1 MTDANAQENVVDL
14 HSNVDKEL
22 LAQVNALYALAKT
35 HQLLLIGN
43 FQSSVFN
50 DVIQAKE
57 FIAILHSQALEK
69 ALAHPDSDKIAKLVE
84 LKKQRGEQQDGEGSN
99 GPEKA

>member
-1 MTDANAQENVVDL
+1 MTDANTSENVVDL

-22 LAQVNALYALAKT
+22 LDQVNALYALAKT

-50 DVIQAKE
+50 DVAQAQL
-57 FIAILHSQALEK
+57 FIATLHGNALEK

-84 LKKQRGEQQDGEGSN
+84 LKKQRGERNGEGE
-99 GPEKA
+99 PEKA